1 MKLGRKGQIGFYI
14 KLLAVVIILIILYA
28 LMGDAWSTL
37 FTSATDAANLTG
49 GADWFFE
56 HFPAVILVMAT
67 IILFIAGAVVLGGGD
82 D

>member
-1 MKLGRKGQIGFYI
+1 MIAGRKGQIGFYI

-37 FTSATDAANLTG
+37 FTSATAEANMTG

-56 HFPAVILVMAT
+56 HFPAIIIALAT
-67 IILFIAGAVVLGGGD
+67 ILLFIAGSVILGGGGD
-82 D
+82 